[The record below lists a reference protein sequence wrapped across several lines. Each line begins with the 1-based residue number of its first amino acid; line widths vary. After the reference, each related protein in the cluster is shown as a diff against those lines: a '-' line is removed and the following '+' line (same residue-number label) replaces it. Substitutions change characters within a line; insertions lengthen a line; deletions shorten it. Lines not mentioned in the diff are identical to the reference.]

1 MAELILNEKPL
12 IITIDDFMD
21 HEDCDAIVEFTKRK
35 LERSK
40 VVNYGEG
47 GRNKIDK
54 YRTSSEH
61 FIGETF
67 EPNVFHRNSVAE
79 YFETSKDTFEKSIV
93 IRYKEGQE
101 YRPHFDF
108 FNPGSKEQRR
118 ATAICYL
125 NDCAEGGVTIF
136 PRLDI
141 SYKPKKGSV
150 LYFQYDYDTET
161 NKKTFHGGSPV
172 IGNNE
177 KWILTIWM
185 RYE

>member
-47 GRNKIDK
+47 DRNKIDK

-79 YFETSKDTFEKSIV
+79 YFETSKDTFEQSIV

-108 FNPGSKEQRR
+108 FKPGSK
-118 ATAICYL
+118 
-125 NDCAEGGVTIF
+125 
-136 PRLDI
+136 
-141 SYKPKKGSV
+141 
-150 LYFQYDYDTET
+150 
-161 NKKTFHGGSPV
+161 
-172 IGNNE
+172 
-177 KWILTIWM
+177 
-185 RYE
+185 